1 MRKNKYFL
9 SVFLL
14 LLFSE
19 ACKNSGETIKV
30 RGSDTVLLLMD
41 AESEA
46 AKKKGLEITVTGGG
60 SGDGIEALIN
70 GTTDLCMSSR
80 ELKEEERMKLADA
93 RKQIVEK
100 TIAFDALSVIV
111 NKENKIRKLTRKQ
124 LKEIFTGKI
133 RNWSEVGG
141 SNEPIVVI
149 SRESSSGTFDYF
161 REHVLDNED
170 FVNTSLMKAN
180 SGAVDAAVSQ
190 SANAIGYVGMAYME
204 RERKICAIDICW
216 DDSAA
221 CVFPSV
227 ANALNKTYP
236 ISRPLYILY
245 DTSHQESV
253 GRFID
258 FLMSAEGQKV
268 VANVG
273 YVPLPK

>member
-1 MRKNKYFL
+1 
-9 SVFLL
+9 
-14 LLFSE
+14 
-19 ACKNSGETIKV
+19 
-30 RGSDTVLLLMD
+30 
-41 AESEA
+41 
-46 AKKKGLEITVTGGG
+46 
-60 SGDGIEALIN
+60 
-70 GTTDLCMSSR
+70 
-80 ELKEEERMKLADA
+80 
-93 RKQIVEK
+93 
-100 TIAFDALSVIV
+100 
-111 NKENKIRKLTRKQ
+111 
-124 LKEIFTGKI
+124 
-133 RNWSEVGG
+133 
-141 SNEPIVVI
+141 
-149 SRESSSGTFDYF
+149 
-161 REHVLDNED
+161 
-170 FVNTSLMKAN
+170 MKAN